1 MNNKKIFAIAALAI
15 IAIVAVGSVSAF
27 DLNFF
32 GGDDKQTTTLGG
44 IEFNIPEGYE
54 IVDNY
59 TIVNETLHD
68 GDDEY
73 IVNSQYYENDDGDS
87 LELYTSD
94 YQDDM
99 EDYILKILTKGDEKT
114 INGRKGYINSEDGF
128 TMFSFVDDGN
138 LGFVTVSDE
147 SILEEVVK

>member
-1 MNNKKIFAIAALAI
+1 MNAKKLTILAALAI
-15 IAIVAVGSVSAF
+15 LAIVAVGSVSAF
-27 DLNFF
+27 DFNFL
-32 GGDDKQTTTLGG
+32 GGDDKQTTTVGG

-54 IVDNY
+54 IIDNY
-59 TIVNETLHD
+59 TIVNETQD
-68 GDDEY
+68 EGDDEY

-114 INGRKGYINSEDGF
+114 INGRKGYLSSEDGY

-138 LGFVTVSDE
+138 FAFVTVSDE